1 MKQKMLSMV
10 VASALVTAAVATAT
24 ASAAPVEKQPTKVSA
39 ITDVRNVLANPIVN
53 ATLVVDGTS
62 STVKS
67 IKDGSNVLYAAADL
81 ANALGASY
89 INNGNAVTLLNEFHA
104 VELTAGSVAYK
115 LNGQDADFTV
125 APKELNGSVFVEL
138 SEVVDALGGQIEGSN
153 QIHTIKVLS
162 GVFSAPRF
170 VNNTTVIVNKDD
182 AETTEVYKLRTANN
196 KNEVFSIVDEAST
209 LVVSPDGKY
218 GVYTNE
224 NAQLILVNTATGTSQ
239 LWSSDSSV
247 KTDIT
252 WTADS
257 QKIYFAQGDKQ
268 EKIGTATVDSTAV
281 KTVLA
286 DKVENKADVH
296 VSADG
301 KKLLYTVNV
310 TGVANSDKDST
321 EASLTIDYSKAGSQ
335 LFSLDLTKKDAK
347 AVQLTKA
354 LDNKLYGSVLNDGRV
369 VYISAD
375 SEGKVENDV
384 LKVIS
389 ADAKN
394 MTDLVADANVI
405 WDGVTVNDELI
416 VATQN
421 AAGTKVFALAN
432 DGSKKELYSTTQDV
446 TEIAISGDGTQ
457 IALIADGK
465 VVVVSGGEAVT
476 LTK

>member
-24 ASAAPVEKQPTKVSA
+24 ASAAPVGKQPTKVSA
-39 ITDVRNVLANPIVN
+39 NTDVRNVLANPIVN
-53 ATLVVDGTS
+53 TTLVVDGIS
-62 STVKS
+62 NTVKS

-89 INNGNAVTLLNEFHA
+89 INSGNQVTLLNEFHT
-104 VELTAGSVAYK
+104 VELTAGSTAYK
-115 LNGQDADFTV
+115 LNGKDADLKV
-125 APKELNGSVFVEL
+125 APKSVNGSVFVEL

-153 QIHTIKVLS
+153 QVHSIKVLS
-162 GVFSAPRF
+162 GIFSAPRF

-196 KNEVFSIVDEAST
+196 KNEVFSTVDEASAI
-209 LVVSPDGKY
+209 VVSPDGKY

-224 NAQLILVNTATGTSQ
+224 NAQLILVNTATGTSE

-268 EKIGTATVDSTAV
+268 EKIGTASLNSSAV
-281 KTVLA
+281 NTVLS
-286 DKVENKADVH
+286 DKVENKAELH

-310 TGVANSDKDST
+310 TGVASSDKDST
-321 EASLTIDYSKAGSQ
+321 EESLTIDYSKAGSQ

-347 AVQLTKA
+347 PVQLTKA
-354 LDNKLYGSVLNDGRV
+354 LDNKLYGSILNDGRV

-394 MTDLVADANVI
+394 ITDLIADANVI
-405 WDGVTVNDELI
+405 WDGVTVNDELV
-416 VATQN
+416 VATQG
-421 AAGTKVFALAN
+421 AAGTKIFILAK
-432 DGSKKELYSTTQDV
+432 DGSKKELYSTTEEV
-446 TEIAISGDGTQ
+446 TEVAMSGDGAQ
-457 IALIADGK
+457 IALIADSK
-465 VVVVSGGEAVT
+465 VIVVSGGQAIT